1 MYQTQNTAFL
11 KPDDEQFIMRILHQY
26 ADQLG
31 LDYTEFE
38 IAGFLTLA
46 LTPRHDYNTQDFFL
60 SCTSGMIFVRQFSAI
75 TDKFSTPEKRAAF
88 LASLRPEELPTIRVE
103 DYINDEEF
111 EKLRQDPAPSM
122 FRFLAAFKLA
132 ELLTET
138 LRKYSA
144 SIYRTKAQAE
154 NAIRAIPQ
162 QLAVPTL
169 QNYQYV
175 MSLKASGNAYLQ
187 PLASTDGLKFSDG
200 KMYFIGNDIQPVSE
214 VELQNMT
221 TNEGIETIELGMLR
235 IFYSIILTEFEKT
248 RYKELRDVITLYVPD
263 LAECMGLQRN
273 LNKQAIQR
281 IIDTIQSFHTIVG
294 VMHGTRNGKPSQSL
308 YPVLNF
314 EGYDD
319 KRNTISFSSPYM
331 NMVIKTVYKLAIERK
346 KNGEPKLTHRGDVVR
361 KPSHTFLVKT
371 SIVKERNKAAVENVL
386 IIAQLIEQ
394 CGDHTPHI
402 SALTLIER
410 NPQFEQRLAAAK
422 NKTTLLKR
430 VFETT
435 WRILREQTH
444 LEERYPGIELPDPK
458 DPAML
463 PTLKNVNTIVFTF
476 THHGKKKGEGK
487 DQQTT
492 DAVPE
497 NEKKSDSEPTGK
509 QSE

>member
-1 MYQTQNTAFL
+1 MYQTQNTNFL
-11 KPDDEQFIMRILHQY
+11 KPQEEKQIIRVLHNY

-31 LDYTEFE
+31 LDYTQFE

-46 LTPRHDYNTQDFFL
+46 FEPTYDYNTQDFFL
-60 SCTSGMIFVRQFSAI
+60 SCTSGLIFVRQFSEI
-75 TDKFSTPEKRAAF
+75 TDQFSTPEHRAAF
-88 LASLRPEELPTIRVE
+88 LASLKPDELPEIRIK
-103 DYINDEEF
+103 DYIGDEEF
-111 EKLRQDPAPSM
+111 ENLRRDPAPSM

-132 ELLTET
+132 ELLTEA
-138 LRKYSA
+138 LRKFRA
-144 SIYRTKAQAE
+144 STYRTKAQAE
-154 NAIRAIPQ
+154 KAIRDIPQ

-169 QNYQYV
+169 RNYQYV

-187 PLASTDGLKFSDG
+187 PLASTNGLKFSDG

-221 TNEGIETIELGMLR
+221 TKEGIETIELGMLR

-248 RYKELRDVITLYVPD
+248 GYKQLRDVITLYVPD

-281 IIDTIQSFHTIVG
+281 IIGTIQSFHTIVG

-319 KRNTISFSSPYM
+319 KLNTISFSSPYM
-331 NMVIKTVYKLAIERK
+331 NMVIQTVYKLAIARK
-346 KNGEPKLTHRGDVVR
+346 KNGEPKLTQRGDYMR
-361 KPSHTFLVKT
+361 KPSHTFLIKT

-386 IIAQLIEQ
+386 LITQLIEQ

-430 VFETT
+430 TFETT

-444 LEERYPGIELPDPK
+444 LEEKYPGIQLPDPN
-458 DPAML
+458 DPAMI
-463 PTLKNVNTIVFTF
+463 PTMRNLSSIVFTF
-476 THHGKKKGEGK
+476 THHGKKPGWERG
-487 DQQTT
+487 
-492 DAVPE
+492 AG
-497 NEKKSDSEPTGK
+497 SAAGSAGAMI
-509 QSE
+509 